1 MADFGRRMWEPRAPQ
16 HPSSEIR
23 HPTSS
28 LCLRGS
34 QRGVATVYFQLLTVV
49 FLGLLV
55 MAVDFGRLYLIQ
67 GELQTAAEAAAL
79 AAAMQLVGTANAA
92 PQPNPQVTA
101 SFDSR
106 TGNDNRFNL
115 RQNQLG
121 PSGASALV
129 TTTDV
134 NYFSTL
140 ADAMANINAAP
151 GSGIDWGTGAYPKY
165 VRVQITAEAPVVF
178 VPLLTRDS
186 TLPTITVSAVAG
198 ISAPMCSASGIDGL
212 GVVAVDAGSDASN
225 YGFAPGHF
233 YTLSMTPSQSPLPGT
248 ESTVLQY
255 VILDHFP
262 SGTQGLGPDAS
273 LFELAAGGTL
283 NSLGLTP
290 PGSISI
296 ESSEIAYPNGIALEV
311 SPNSVGRDILCG
323 LNVRFGVNPSQND
336 ACASDE
342 FAALWEMFRADT
354 NRGGETADSTGLQN
368 YAVEYDGNLR
378 RVLTMAV
385 VDAADTLTVMN
396 FRQFLIEPAD
406 AGAEGLDPSLAN
418 GAFRAQYIG
427 SPVPLRSG
435 AIGGSC
441 TVSSG
446 VGRVVLH

>member
-1 MADFGRRMWEPRAPQ
+1 MWEPRAPQ

-34 QRGVATVYFQLLTVV
+34 QRGVATVYFLLFTVV

-129 TTTDV
+129 TTTDI

-140 ADAMANINAAP
+140 ADAIANINAAP

-262 SGTQGLGPDAS
+262 SGTQGLDLDAS
-273 LFELAAGGTL
+273 LFELAAGGTS
-283 NSLGLTP
+283 NSAGLMP

-296 ESSEIAYPNGIALEV
+296 ESSEIAYPNGVALEG
-311 SPNSVGRDILCG
+311 STNSVGRDILCG

-336 ACASDE
+336 VCANIASGE
-342 FAALWEMFRADT
+342 FAGLWDLFRADT

-441 TVSSG
+441 SVSSG

>member
-1 MADFGRRMWEPRAPQ
+1 
-16 HPSSEIR
+16 
-23 HPTSS
+23 
-28 LCLRGS
+28 
-34 QRGVATVYFQLLTVV
+34 
-49 FLGLLV
+49 
-55 MAVDFGRLYLIQ
+55 
-67 GELQTAAEAAAL
+67 
-79 AAAMQLVGTANAA
+79 
-92 PQPNPQVTA
+92 
-101 SFDSR
+101 
-106 TGNDNRFNL
+106 
-115 RQNQLG
+115 
-121 PSGASALV
+121 
-129 TTTDV
+129 
-134 NYFSTL
+134 
-140 ADAMANINAAP
+140 
-151 GSGIDWGTGAYPKY
+151 
-165 VRVQITAEAPVVF
+165 
-178 VPLLTRDS
+178 
-186 TLPTITVSAVAG
+186 
-198 ISAPMCSASGIDGL
+198 MCSASGIDGL
-212 GVVAVDAGSDASN
+212 AVVALNTDSDPANVN
-225 YGFAPGHF
+225 YDFVPGHF

-262 SGTQGLGPDAS
+262 SGTQGLDLDAS
-273 LFELAAGGTL
+273 LFELAAGGTF
-283 NSLGLTP
+283 NSPGLMP

-296 ESSEIAYPNGIALEV
+296 ESSEIAYPNGVALEV

-336 ACASDE
+336 ACANIASGE
-342 FAALWEMFRADT
+342 FAGLWDLFRADT

-441 TVSSG
+441 SVSSG